1 MGYLVR
7 EVDGEKDI
15 AGETAEIT
23 RERERER
30 DPSPN
35 SDIFWDIF
43 GPSIGPHTTRPMQP
57 HGDEKTQQQFLAR
70 QWACQ
75 SMLLKLCPANSRIPR
90 SVMTMYGAK
99 PTW

>member
-30 DPSPN
+30 SFPK
-35 SDIFWDIF
+35 F
-43 GPSIGPHTTRPMQP
+43 
-57 HGDEKTQQQFLAR
+57 
-70 QWACQ
+70 
-75 SMLLKLCPANSRIPR
+75 
-90 SVMTMYGAK
+90 
-99 PTW
+99 

>member
-35 SDIFWDIF
+35 SNIFWDIF
-43 GPSIGPHTTRPMQP
+43 GPSIGPHTTRPLQP
-57 HGDEKTQQQFLAR
+57 HGDEKNPTTIS
-70 QWACQ
+70 CT
-75 SMLLKLCPANSRIPR
+75 
-90 SVMTMYGAK
+90 SVGMSIHA
-99 PTW
+99 P

>member
-23 RERERER
+23 REREREILPQILTFFGTFLAPLLDHTQR
-30 DPSPN
+30 DQCN
-35 SDIFWDIF
+35 LMEM
-43 GPSIGPHTTRPMQP
+43 R
-57 HGDEKTQQQFLAR
+57 KTQQQFLAR